1 MKVLYECDITVMF
14 LTSLMYLSFMWSAL
28 HSMSIFSLSVY
39 STPQKLSRSVCLR
52 FSILSRILVGQRTA
66 VIMIAS
72 LATITGLQSCTA
84 ILGAYEMR
92 FHQKIRGRIFLLVAR
107 REVLPMASSF
117 RRTFKSQNSLCDL
130 HVRKCFFNAI

>member
-28 HSMSIFSLSVY
+28 HSVSIFSLSVY
-39 STPQKLSRSVCLR
+39 STPQKLPISVFLH

-66 VIMIAS
+66 EIMIAT

-92 FHQKIRGRIFLLVAR
+92 FHQEIRGSHALRC
-107 REVLPMASSF
+107 LPMASSF
-117 RRTFKSQNSLCDL
+117 RRTFKSQNSLCDF